1 MTVGR
6 TGGLVV
12 HQPEIDYMQESVTI
26 GLNIV
31 DSNTTIC

>member
-26 GLNIV
+26 DLNIV
-31 DSNTTIC
+31 DSNITIC

>member
-31 DSNTTIC
+31 GSNITIC